1 MGNSNEKALK
11 DKKGMACVRID
22 RAKLDSKLKER
33 GVSAGELSCML
44 DKSRG
49 WLSQRA
55 EEYEG
60 SSIYRVTDSQALQIV
75 ELLSCGLQDILVD
88 EDPSNSPII
97 FDFRSAL
104 HSFADEMPD
113 DLCRDACD
121 LLKFIASPIAQP
133 KDMGALRQVVKIAN
147 ERENNRLRR
156 LDKPSTAQQSNL
168 ANQGWCYQYLVKR
181 STELFYLTLAE
192 QMEFYSD
199 FNDESLQ
206 RYINSMAKKYEELSQ
221 KDRLSVPAHISEDFS
236 SRKYRDLI
244 EESVETTVKTVF
256 SEFVKLLYDY
266 YILQSE
272 SAKKTVQALQDEIK
286 NPD

>member
-1 MGNSNEKALK
+1 MSSNNDKTLK
-11 DKKGMACVRID
+11 EKKGMACIRID

-33 GVSAGELSCML
+33 GVSAGELSRML
-44 DKSRG
+44 GKNRG

-55 EEYEG
+55 KGKESHVY
-60 SSIYRVTDSQALQIV
+60 YVTDPQAQQIV

-97 FDFRSAL
+97 FDLRSAL
-104 HSFADEMPD
+104 HRFADDMPD

-121 LLKFIASPIAQP
+121 LLKFIASPVMQP
-133 KDMGALRQVVKIAN
+133 RDMGALRQVVKMAQK
-147 ERENNRLRR
+147 REDHKLRR

-168 ANQGWCYQYLVKR
+168 VNPGWCYQYLVKR
-181 STELFYLTLAE
+181 STGLFYLTLAE
-192 QMEFYSD
+192 QMKFYAE

-206 RYINSMAKKYEELSQ
+206 RYIKSMAKKYAECPP
-221 KDRLSVPAHISEDFS
+221 KDGLSVPTHISEDFS

-244 EESVETTVKTVF
+244 EESVETTTKTVF